1 MADVDLSSLV
11 WRKSLA
17 SDETNCVEITTACG
31 LVMIRDSKN
40 TESVVLAFPPSSWA
54 DFVRRVRTD
63 TSHASLLST
72 TAAYEHGSHNA
83 NGRVAGRGARQ
94 AALRE
99 PVCDHVGTRRAKVRC
114 ER

>member
-1 MADVDLSSLV
+1 MADVDLSSLA

-17 SDETNCVEITTACG
+17 SDETNCVEIAAACG

-40 TESVVLAFPPSSWA
+40 TEGGALAFSPSSWV
-54 DFVRRVRTD
+54 DFVKRVRPD
-63 TSHASLLST
+63 TSRAPLLST
-72 TAAYEHGSHNA
+72 TAAYENESHDA
-83 NGRVAGRGARQ
+83 SESGRGARQ
-94 AALRE
+94 AALPG